1 VIGSTGQAVA
11 ERVRDRCWPMARRQ
25 TMPRIVKHPGHVMAA
40 LALVLIPAGLLAT
53 MATASQSV
61 GPVRCEIR
69 VTPEGGM
76 VSLEALA
83 YADRNVIGTYSFHVE
98 SAGRA
103 GGTNIEQG
111 GAFSAAPGR
120 PATLGA
126 VTLDAKGA
134 IYDAKLEVTVD
145 GKSISCADRIGGAT

>member
-1 VIGSTGQAVA
+1 
-11 ERVRDRCWPMARRQ
+11 
-25 TMPRIVKHPGHVMAA
+25 MAA

-83 YADRNVIGTYSFHVE
+83 HADRNVIGTYSFHVR

-103 GGTNIEQG
+103 GGTVIEQG

-120 PATLGA
+120 PATLGT
-126 VTLDAKGA
+126 VTLDAKSA

-145 GKSISCADRIGGAT
+145 GKSVGCADRIGGAT